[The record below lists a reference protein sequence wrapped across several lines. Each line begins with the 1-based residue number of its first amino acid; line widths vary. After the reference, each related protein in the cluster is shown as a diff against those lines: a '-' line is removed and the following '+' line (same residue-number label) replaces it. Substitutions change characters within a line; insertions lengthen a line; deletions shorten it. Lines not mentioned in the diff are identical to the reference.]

1 MPYATVETWSTGLW
15 EISVL
20 IITILGAVKIF
31 LKKEIN
37 FDFNS
42 LGYPLIGLVIIGLF
56 QLIIPITSRKILTY
70 DSFAT
75 WDATIKLLI
84 LIMFFGVFC
93 SVINTDQRRQT
104 VVNIIIVMA
113 SVIALIGIGQSYLGK
128 LIWPRANAGYG
139 PFVNRNHFAGFCVM
153 AVGLAGARV
162 MLRTV
167 ERERMALHICYLII
181 MCSGIVLSASRGGF
195 LALIGVVFF
204 LTLNSVSSKK
214 DAKNESGQSLK
225 IRFAGTAVLLVVMA
239 AGAMF
244 ITSSDDLMQ
253 RFASIQAETEE
264 GETPDQKF
272 SRSELWQNTSKMIKD
287 HPLLGVGLGAY
298 QFVYP
303 RYDQSSGILR
313 AEQAHNDY
321 LHIIAETGI
330 VGLILVISFIV
341 ILFGK
346 GFSLMQT
353 KNVRRQAVIL
363 GSLAGCFGIAIH
375 SFVDFNLQVTNN
387 AQIFMVLA
395 ALATTMPIKEDAED
409 EEQLYDEYAKSNQS
423 HQNLLR

>member
-1 MPYATVETWSTGLW
+1 METWSTGIW

-20 IITILGAVKIF
+20 AITLLWGIHIF

-37 FDFNS
+37 FEFS
-42 LGYPLIGLVIIGLF
+42 PLKYPLLGLLAVAVL
-56 QLIIPITSRKILTY
+56 QLMIPVAGRNSLTY
-70 DSFAT
+70 DAFAT
-75 WDATIKLLI
+75 WDAAIKLLALI
-84 LIMFFGVFC
+84 LFFVLFC
-93 SVINTDQRRQT
+93 SFVNTDQRRQT
-104 VVNIIIVMA
+104 VVNVVIVMA
-113 SVIALIGIGQSYLGK
+113 SVIALIGIGQSYMGK
-128 LIWPRANAGYG
+128 VIWPRANAGYG

-162 MLRTV
+162 LLRTV
-167 ERERMALHICYLII
+167 QRERMALNICYLII
-181 MCSGIVLSASRGGF
+181 MCSGIVLCASRGGF
-195 LALIGVVFF
+195 LALVGVIFF
-204 LTLNSVSSKK
+204 LALISVGGRK
-214 DAKNESGQSLK
+214 DVESGKERSLK
-225 IRFAGTAVLLVVMA
+225 VRFAATAVLLVVMA
-239 AGAMF
+239 VGAMF

-253 RFASIQAETEE
+253 RFANIQAETEV
-264 GETPDQKF
+264 GETPDLKF

-287 HPLLGVGLGAY
+287 HPIIGVGLGTY

-321 LHIIAETGI
+321 LHIIAETGVI
-330 VGLILVISFIV
+330 GLILTISFIV

-346 GFSLMQT
+346 GLALMQT
-353 KNVRRQAVIL
+353 RNIKRSAVIL

-387 AQIFMVLA
+387 AQLFLALA
-395 ALATTMPIKEDAED
+395 ALATTMPLRED
-409 EEQLYDEYAKSNQS
+409 EGAREQGYKEYSRIDQS

>member
-1 MPYATVETWSTGLW
+1 MAITLLW
-15 EISVL
+15 
-20 IITILGAVKIF
+20 AVQIF

-37 FDFNS
+37 LKFS
-42 LGYPLIGLVIIGLF
+42 PLKYPLLGLLAVAVL
-56 QLIIPITSRKILTY
+56 QLMIPLAGRNSLTY
-70 DSFAT
+70 DAFAT
-75 WDATIKLLI
+75 RDAAIKLLVLI
-84 LIMFFGVFC
+84 LFFVLFC
-93 SVINTDQRRQT
+93 SFVNTDQRRQT
-104 VVNIIIVMA
+104 VVNVVIVMA

-128 LIWPRANAGYG
+128 VIWPRANAGYG

-162 MLRTV
+162 LLRTV
-167 ERERMALHICYLII
+167 QRERMALHICYLII
-181 MCSGIVLSASRGGF
+181 MCSGIVLCASRGGF
-195 LALIGVVFF
+195 LALVGVIFF
-204 LTLNSVSSKK
+204 LAMISVGGRK
-214 DAKNESGQSLK
+214 DVENGKERSLK
-225 IRFAGTAVLLVVMA
+225 MRFAATAILLVVMA
-239 AGAMF
+239 VGAMF

-253 RFASIQAETEE
+253 RFANIQAETEV
-264 GETPDQKF
+264 GETPDMKF
-272 SRSELWQNTSKMIKD
+272 SRSELWQNTSQMIKD
-287 HPLLGVGLGAY
+287 HPILGVGLGAY

-330 VGLILVISFIV
+330 IGLILTISFIV

-346 GFSLMQT
+346 GFALMQT
-353 KNVRRQAVIL
+353 KNKRRSAVIL

-387 AQIFMVLA
+387 AQLFLVLA
-395 ALATTMPIKEDAED
+395 ALATTMPLSED
-409 EEQLYDEYAKSNQS
+409 EEAHEEYKEYTRIDQG

>member
-1 MPYATVETWSTGLW
+1 METWSTGIW

-20 IITILGAVKIF
+20 AITFLGVIHIF

-37 FDFNS
+37 FEFSS
-42 LGYPLIGLVIIGLF
+42 LKYPLLGLLAVAVL
-56 QLIIPITSRKILTY
+56 QLMIPVSGRNSLTY
-70 DSFAT
+70 DAFAT
-75 WDATIKLLI
+75 QDAAIKLLVLI
-84 LIMFFGVFC
+84 LFFVLFC
-93 SVINTDQRRQT
+93 SFVNTDQRRQT
-104 VVNIIIVMA
+104 VVNVVIVMA

-128 LIWPRANAGYG
+128 VIWPRANAGYG

-162 MLRTV
+162 LLRTV
-167 ERERMALHICYLII
+167 QRERMALHICYLII
-181 MCSGIVLSASRGGF
+181 MCSGIVLCASRGGF
-195 LALIGVVFF
+195 LALVGVVFF
-204 LTLNSVSSKK
+204 LAMISVGGRK
-214 DAKNESGQSLK
+214 DVESGNERSLK
-225 IRFAGTAVLLVVMA
+225 MRFAATAVLLVVMA
-239 AGAMF
+239 VGAMF

-253 RFASIQAETEE
+253 RFANIQAETEI
-264 GETPDQKF
+264 GETPDMKF

-287 HPLLGVGLGAY
+287 HPILGVGLGAY

-321 LHIIAETGI
+321 LHIIAETGVI
-330 VGLILVISFIV
+330 GLILTISFIV

-346 GFSLMQT
+346 GFALMQT
-353 KNVRRQAVIL
+353 KNKRRSAVIL

-387 AQIFMVLA
+387 AQLFLGLA
-395 ALATTMPIKEDAED
+395 ALATTMPLREDAETHEKGY
-409 EEQLYDEYAKSNQS
+409 EEYSRIEQS

>member
-1 MPYATVETWSTGLW
+1 LAITLLW
-15 EISVL
+15 V
-20 IITILGAVKIF
+20 VQIF

-37 FDFNS
+37 LKFS
-42 LGYPLIGLVIIGLF
+42 PLKYPLLGLLAVAVL
-56 QLIIPITSRKILTY
+56 QLMIPIAGRNSLTY
-70 DSFAT
+70 DAFAT
-75 WDATIKLLI
+75 RDAAIKLLVLI
-84 LIMFFGVFC
+84 LFFVLFC
-93 SVINTDQRRQT
+93 SFVNTDQRRQT
-104 VVNIIIVMA
+104 VVNVVIVMA

-128 LIWPRANAGYG
+128 VIWPRANAGYG

-162 MLRTV
+162 LLRTV
-167 ERERMALHICYLII
+167 QRERMALHICYLII
-181 MCSGIVLSASRGGF
+181 MCSGIVLCASRGGF
-195 LALIGVVFF
+195 LALVGVIFF
-204 LTLNSVSSKK
+204 LAMISVGGRK
-214 DAKNESGQSLK
+214 DVESGKERSLK
-225 IRFAGTAVLLVVMA
+225 MRFAATAILLVVMA
-239 AGAMF
+239 VGAMF

-253 RFASIQAETEE
+253 RFANIQAETEV
-264 GETPDQKF
+264 GETPDMKF

-287 HPLLGVGLGAY
+287 HPILGVGLGAY

-321 LHIIAETGI
+321 LHIIAETGVI
-330 VGLILVISFIV
+330 GLILTISFIV

-346 GFSLMQT
+346 GFALMQT
-353 KNVRRQAVIL
+353 KNKRRSAVIL

-387 AQIFMVLA
+387 AQLFLALA
-395 ALATTMPIKEDAED
+395 ALATTMPLSED
-409 EEQLYDEYAKSNQS
+409 EEAHEEYKEYTRIDQG

>member
-1 MPYATVETWSTGLW
+1 MAITLLW
-15 EISVL
+15 
-20 IITILGAVKIF
+20 AVQIF

-37 FDFNS
+37 LKFS
-42 LGYPLIGLVIIGLF
+42 PLKYPLLGLLAVAVL
-56 QLIIPITSRKILTY
+56 QLMIPLAGRNSLTY
-70 DSFAT
+70 DAFAT
-75 WDATIKLLI
+75 RDAAIKLLVLI
-84 LIMFFGVFC
+84 LFFVLFC
-93 SVINTDQRRQT
+93 SFVNTDQRRQT
-104 VVNIIIVMA
+104 VVNVVIVMA

-128 LIWPRANAGYG
+128 VIWPRANAGYG

-162 MLRTV
+162 LLRTV
-167 ERERMALHICYLII
+167 QRERMALHICYLII
-181 MCSGIVLSASRGGF
+181 MCSGIVLCASRGGF
-195 LALIGVVFF
+195 LALVGVIFF
-204 LTLNSVSSKK
+204 LAMISVGGRK
-214 DAKNESGQSLK
+214 DVENGKERSLK
-225 IRFAGTAVLLVVMA
+225 MRFAATAILLVVMA
-239 AGAMF
+239 VGAMF

-253 RFASIQAETEE
+253 RFANIQAETEV
-264 GETPDQKF
+264 GETPDMKF
-272 SRSELWQNTSKMIKD
+272 SRSELWQNTSQMIKD
-287 HPLLGVGLGAY
+287 HPILGVGLGAY

-330 VGLILVISFIV
+330 IGLILTISFIV

-346 GFSLMQT
+346 GFALMQT
-353 KNVRRQAVIL
+353 KNKRRSAVIL

-387 AQIFMVLA
+387 AQLFLALA
-395 ALATTMPIKEDAED
+395 ALATTMPLSED
-409 EEQLYDEYAKSNQS
+409 EEAHEEYKEYTRIDQG